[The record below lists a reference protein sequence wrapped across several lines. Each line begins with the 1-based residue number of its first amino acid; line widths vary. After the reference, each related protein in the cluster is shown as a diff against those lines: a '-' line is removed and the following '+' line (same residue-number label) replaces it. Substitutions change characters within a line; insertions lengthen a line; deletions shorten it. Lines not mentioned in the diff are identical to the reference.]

1 MAAKAI
7 HHSIPGQLSAH
18 INEDYPLFVEFL
30 EGYYEWLELP
40 SSPYYRLRNHLSAM
54 DFKES
59 IDNYASMLRNEYL
72 HTLPDKAIANKE
84 LLIKHSKQFYQSLGT
99 EKSFQFLFKILY
111 GEDVELYYPKVDIL
125 RASDAHWIDNESL
138 MYVSNSGS
146 VNDLLYRRITQKR
159 ELEESP
165 GEYEY
170 AYATVNRIIN
180 RYANKFNFAELY
192 LTDIQG
198 EFKLT
203 HPITADEITEW
214 ILPIADGV
222 TVESP
227 GLNYTADNA
236 LTWAGDDT
244 FELTMY
250 ATESGYVDTRY
261 TTILTPSELYVA
273 LDGVQVTDF
282 TYSGKLV
289 HHEDII
295 PSTEVTVRWP
305 IYKGFVNITSV
316 DTLGEI
322 RAVELLDTPFGI
334 ITPQTLV
341 GEEGGSGGVV
351 KLIPSLTKKISG
363 YFMTT
368 DSFLSSEKVLQDSE
382 YYQDYS
388 YVIKAGIDVEK
399 YRDIVLTVL
408 HPAGLKMYSEINI
421 IEFIKLIIR
430 DENFDIVVTFTDT
443 VAFTSDV
450 PLFNRN
456 GFIEDLKLNFLR
468 QTYSVHNFRNMKV
481 GTIVSSPNAPL
492 NMHWSNIEYLREE
505 PYMDEGYIE
514 DQSDYVE
521 TLPPYH
527 NG

>member
-18 INEDYPLFVEFL
+18 INEDYPLFVDFL

-59 IDNYASMLRNEYL
+59 IDEYASLLRNEYL
-72 HTLPDKAIANKE
+72 NTIPDKVIADKE

-138 MYVSNSGS
+138 MYVSNSGN
-146 VNDLLYRRITQKR
+146 VNDLLYRRIEQKR
-159 ELEESP
+159 ELQDTP

-192 LTDIQG
+192 LTDIEG

-203 HPITADEITEW
+203 HPVTVDGITEW
-214 ILPIADGV
+214 ILPIADEV
-222 TVESP
+222 KVQSP
-227 GLNYTADNA
+227 GLNYTSDNS
-236 LTWAGDDT
+236 LTWAGDET
-244 FELTMY
+244 FELAMI

-261 TTILTPSELYVA
+261 NTIMTASELYVE
-273 LDGVQVTDF
+273 LDGVHVTDF
-282 TYSGKLV
+282 TYNGKLV
-289 HHEDII
+289 HHDSIV
-295 PSTEVTVRWP
+295 PSTEVVVRWP
-305 IYKGFVNITSV
+305 IYKGFVNITTVGS
-316 DTLGEI
+316 LGEI
-322 RAVELLDTPFGI
+322 QTVELIDTPFGI
-334 ITPQTLV
+334 LTEQTLI

-351 KLIPSLTKKISG
+351 KLIPSLTKRIPG

-368 DSFLSSEKVLQDSE
+368 DSFPSSEKVLQDSE

-399 YRDIVLTVL
+399 YRDIVLGTL

-430 DENFDIVVTFTDT
+430 DENFDVVVALTDA
-443 VAFTSDV
+443 VSFISEV
-450 PLFNRN
+450 PLYNRL
-456 GFIEDLKLNFLR
+456 GFVEDLKLNFLR
-468 QTYSVHNFRNMKV
+468 QTYSTHNFKNMVV
-481 GTIVSSPNAPL
+481 GDIVSKPNKRL
-492 NMHWSNIEYLREE
+492 NMHWSNIEYIREE
-505 PYMDEGYIE
+505 PYMNEDYIV
-514 DQSDYVE
+514 DQSEYVV